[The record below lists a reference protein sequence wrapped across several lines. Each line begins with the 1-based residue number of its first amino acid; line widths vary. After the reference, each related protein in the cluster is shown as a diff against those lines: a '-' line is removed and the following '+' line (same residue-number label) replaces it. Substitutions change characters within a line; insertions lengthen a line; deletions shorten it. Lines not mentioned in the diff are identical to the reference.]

1 MRSKHRPQRTCVV
14 CREKREK
21 RQLTRLVIVDDKLQV
36 DRSGKANGRG
46 AYLCGKPAC
55 WSAAGRSLLSRA
67 LRRELHEDD
76 CALLRQMTPS

>member
-1 MRSKHRPQRTCVV
+1 MRSKYRPQRTCVV

-21 RQLTRLVIVDDKLQV
+21 RQLTRLVMVSDRLQV
-36 DRSGKANGRG
+36 DPSGKLNGRG
-46 AYLCGKPAC
+46 AYLCEKPAC
-55 WSAAGRSLLSRA
+55 WKEAGRAILSRA